1 VTTRRSHSS
10 ETPFRFRAGIR
21 SSSFEQDRILAERE
35 LHVGREKV
43 GVPAVDMDFRFEF
56 FDSHRIIMLHA
67 QAAPPAS
74 GWDDYLQQL
83 RTKDVTS
90 LGLLVFTAGGA
101 PGPAQRRAL
110 NRVLDGRHFARAIVH
125 RSTVVRGVVAAVSW
139 FAPGV
144 KAFDPA
150 AWAAAAAHA
159 GFRPEELVD
168 VVTAV
173 RRLHSTMRDKIP
185 WLEPT
190 LASKSTFPG
199 PGDVLRTPS

>member
-1 VTTRRSHSS
+1 MTTPRTPPS
-10 ETPFRFRAGIR
+10 ETPVRNRAGNR
-21 SSSFEQDRILAERE
+21 SSAFERERTFAERAPRG
-35 LHVGREKV
+35 VA
-43 GVPAVDMDFRFEF
+43 GVPAAVMDFRFEF
-56 FDSHRIIMLHA
+56 FDSHRIIMLHG
-67 QAAPPAS
+67 QSEPPAS

-83 RTKDVTS
+83 RTKDVRG

-110 NRVLDGRHFARAIVH
+110 NAVLAGRHFARAIVH
-125 RSTVVRGVVAAVSW
+125 RSAIVRGVVAAVGW

-159 GFRPEELVD
+159 GFRTEELGA
-168 VVTAV
+168 VVTNV

-185 WLEPT
+185 WLEQT

-199 PGDVLRTPS
+199 PSEALRPHS